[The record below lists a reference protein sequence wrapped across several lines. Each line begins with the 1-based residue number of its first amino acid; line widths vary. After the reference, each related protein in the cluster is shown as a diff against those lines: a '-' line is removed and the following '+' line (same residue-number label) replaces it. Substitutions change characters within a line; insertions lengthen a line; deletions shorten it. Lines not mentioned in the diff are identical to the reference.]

1 MEYPDN
7 VCHICAHPL
16 TLYHHFHLVDG
27 ATDPSAFLLSAFT
40 CQIVKF
46 GPKTF
51 HGLVQVTTVV
61 QLNSSE
67 EVHENI
73 TKEKPHPN
81 QVPSE
86 PSLEPEQ
93 EPKPAYTW
101 TKSGHTECSTT
112 CGTGKESFG

>member
-16 TLYHHFHLVDG
+16 TLYHYFYPVDE
-27 ATDPSAFLLSAFT
+27 ATDPSAFMSVFT
-40 CQIVKF
+40 L
-46 GPKTF
+46 KTF
-51 HGLVQVTTVV
+51 HGFVQVTTVN
-61 QLNSSE
+61 QSNSSE
-67 EVHENI
+67 GVHEDI

-86 PSLEPEQ
+86 PSVEP
-93 EPKPAYTW
+93 EPKPSYTW

>member
-1 MEYPDN
+1 MERLIP
-7 VCHICAHPL
+7 VGGFFC
-16 TLYHHFHLVDG
+16 
-27 ATDPSAFLLSAFT
+27 LS

-51 HGLVQVTTVV
+51 HGLVQVTTVD
-61 QLNSSE
+61 QSNLSKG
-67 EVHENI
+67 VHENI
-73 TKEKPHPN
+73 TKEKPNPN

-86 PSLEPEQ
+86 PSIEPEPEP
-93 EPKPAYTW
+93 EPKPVYTW